1 VLKDH
6 RDPAAQ
12 VAQLAAGV
20 VPRMLAVND
29 NFTAI
34 GVFQAVEQAQQG

>member
-20 VPRMLAVND
+20 VPRMFAVNG
-29 NFTAI
+29 NLTAV
-34 GVFQAVEQAQQG
+34 GVFQTVEQAQQG